1 MKLWDKDVAH
11 DEAASAFAAAGDA
24 KLDERLL
31 PYDCVA
37 SIAHAKGLNAA
48 GIIDDNELSMLTDAL
63 VELREMALKGTFSL
77 SPDDEDC
84 HSAIERFLVERLGD
98 TGRKIHTCRS
108 RNDQV
113 LCALRL
119 CYIDELHH
127 IVDSILDLIGAL
139 QDVADSRGD
148 VSFAGHTHTRKAM
161 PTTVRDW
168 AQGYIGVLTDSV
180 ITIEGVLRL
189 IRSNPLGTGA
199 GYGLPIHTDRR
210 LVADELGL
218 PSIDVNG
225 IYSQLSRAKHE
236 KLMLSGLSSVMYDLN
251 RLASDLI
258 LFSHP
263 DLGYFVIDT
272 SMTTGSSIM
281 PQKTNP
287 DALEVIRGYYS
298 VILGNEMQV
307 ATVTHN
313 LISGYHRDVQLT
325 KGVVFSSLDTVS
337 SSLAMMGRVVSTL
350 AVSESA
356 CEASLSEEIFLTEKA
371 YELVRQGVPFR
382 TAYQRVANDYFSRKG
397 K

>member
-1 MKLWDKDVAH
+1 MKLWDKDVPH
-11 DEAASAFAAAGDA
+11 DDAATAFAAAGDS

-31 PYDCVA
+31 PYDCSA
-37 SIAHAKGLNAA
+37 SMAHAKGLCAA
-48 GIIDDNELSMLTDAL
+48 GIIDSKELEALTDAL
-63 VELREMALKGTFSL
+63 ADLRERALAGTFTL
-77 SPDDEDC
+77 TPDDEDC

-119 CYIDELHH
+119 YYIDELHH
-127 IVDSILDLIGAL
+127 IVDATLDLIGAL
-139 QDVADSRGD
+139 NDLARSYGD
-148 VSFAGHTHTRKAM
+148 ITFAGHTHTRKAM

-168 AQGYIGVLTDSV
+168 AQGYVGALTDSV

-199 GYGLPIHTDRR
+199 GYGLPIHTDRQ
-210 LVADELGL
+210 LVAEELGL
-218 PSIDVNG
+218 PSVDVNG
-225 IYSQLSRAKHE
+225 IYSQLSRSKHE

-258 LFSHP
+258 LFSYP
-263 DLGYFVIDT
+263 DLGFFVIDT

-287 DALEVIRGYYS
+287 DVLEVIRSYYS

-325 KGVVFSSLDTVS
+325 KGVVFSSLDIVS
-337 SSLAMMGRVVSTL
+337 SSVAMMERVVSTL
-350 AVSESA
+350 SVSREA

-371 YELVRQGVPFR
+371 YELVKQGVPFR
-382 TAYQRVANDYFSRKG
+382 TAYQRVANDYFSRKRE
-397 K
+397 